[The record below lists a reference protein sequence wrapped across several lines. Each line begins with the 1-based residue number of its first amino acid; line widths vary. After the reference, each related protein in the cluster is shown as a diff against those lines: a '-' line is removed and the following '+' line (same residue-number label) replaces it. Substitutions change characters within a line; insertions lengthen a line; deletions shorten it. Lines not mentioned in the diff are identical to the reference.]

1 MAETFEGL
9 AFAKTLSAVPGV
21 YRMLGKDAQLLYV
34 GKAKNLRKRVESY
47 FARPQLQP
55 RLALLVASVAAM
67 EVIVTRTEAEALLL
81 EAQLIK
87 SLKPRFNIDLRDDKS
102 YPYLRLSQ
110 DAFPRL
116 SYYRGSK
123 DVSGRLFG
131 PFPSAWAVKE
141 TVETLQKLFLL
152 RTCEDS
158 VFAHRSRPCLQYQ
171 IKRCSAPCV
180 NLIDAQHYAEQ
191 VRHVE
196 LFLSGKSQAII
207 EALGTQMEQAAA
219 QLDFESAARF
229 RDQIAAMRRV
239 TANHF
244 VAGARGDLD
253 AVAIKVEQGIA
264 AIVVLFFRNGLNLGS
279 KSFFPKIPTEAGEEE
294 ILSSFLMQFYTEHP
308 CPDELLVDRSL
319 DDGEQISEAL
329 SLPATHK
336 VKVIAGARAERG
348 QLVAM
353 AARTAASTLQS
364 ELASKASMQ
373 KRIEALQSLLGM
385 PHPPE
390 RIECFD
396 ISHTM
401 GESTIASCVVF
412 NQSGPLKT
420 DYRKFSISG
429 IEPGDDYAAMHQ
441 ALTRR
446 YKRIANG
453 EEKIPDVLLI
463 DGGKGQLKQAID
475 VLKALAIAPMPL
487 LVGVAKGPARKSGF
501 ETLFIGEAMRE
512 LWPGPDALGGH
523 LIQHVRDEAHRFAI
537 TGHRKARAKTRE
549 TSVLEEIE
557 GIGPTRRRA
566 ILKAFGGLRGVARAG
581 VDELMTVNGINVE
594 AVTKMP
600 ARLHAN
606 RCTIAAHGFG
616 HNVNVPIP
624 TQLTIAC
631 TRARSLKKHASTTRK
646 WH

>member
-1 MAETFEGL
+1 MANTFDGL
-9 AFAKTLSAVPGV
+9 GFAKSLTAVPGV
-21 YRMLGKDAQLLYV
+21 YRMLGHDDQLLYV

-55 RLALLVASVAAM
+55 RLALLVASVAKM

-102 YPYLRLSQ
+102 YPYLRLTTQ

-123 DVSGRLFG
+123 EVSGRLFG

-180 NLIDAQHYAEQ
+180 KFIDAEHYRAQ
-191 VRHVE
+191 VGHVE
-196 LFLSGKSQAII
+196 LFLSGKSQHIV
-207 EALGTQMEQAAA
+207 ETLGAKMEQAAA
-219 QLDFESAARF
+219 NLDFEAAAGL
-229 RDQIAAMRRV
+229 RDQIAALRRV

-253 AVAIKVEQGIA
+253 VVAMKMEQGIA

-279 KSFFPKIPTEAGEEE
+279 KSFFPKIPTESDEAE

-308 CPDELLVDRSL
+308 CPDELLMDRSL
-319 DDGEQISEAL
+319 EDAEQISEAL
-329 SLPATHK
+329 SLACGHK
-336 VKVIAGARAERG
+336 VKLIAGARAERG

-353 AARTAASTLQS
+353 AVRTAASTLQS
-364 ELASKASMQ
+364 ELVSKASMQ
-373 KRIEALQSLLGM
+373 KRIEALQSLLDM
-385 PHPPE
+385 PQAPE

-412 NQSGPLKT
+412 NQSGPLKS

-446 YKRIANG
+446 YKRIASG

-475 VLKALAIAPMPL
+475 VLKALEISPMPL

-537 TGHRKARAKTRE
+537 TGHRKARAKTRDK
-549 TSVLEEIE
+549 SVLEEIE

-581 VDELMTVNGINVE
+581 VDELMTVNGINRDLAE
-594 AVTKMP
+594 
-600 ARLHAN
+600 R
-606 RCTIAAHGFG
+606 IYAAYRGKAQKLG
-616 HNVNVPIP
+616 SV
-624 TQLTIAC
+624 
-631 TRARSLKKHASTTRK
+631 
-646 WH
+646 

>member
-1 MAETFEGL
+1 MSQAFDGL
-9 AFAKTLSAVPGV
+9 AFAKSLTPVPGV

-47 FARPQLQP
+47 FSRPQLQP
-55 RLALLVASVAAM
+55 RLALLVASVASM

-102 YPYLRLSQ
+102 YPYLRLSTQ
-110 DAFPRL
+110 DEFPRL

-123 DVSGRLFG
+123 DVAGRLFG

-180 NLIDAQHYAEQ
+180 QFVDVAHYRTQ
-191 VRHVE
+191 VDHVE
-196 LFLSGKSQAII
+196 LFLSGKSQHVIDT
-207 EALGTQMEQAAA
+207 LGTQMEHAAA
-219 QLDFESAARF
+219 QLDFESAAGL
-229 RDQIAAMRRV
+229 RDQIAALRRV

-253 AVAIKVEQGIA
+253 VVAIKMEQGIA

-279 KSFFPKIPTEAGEEE
+279 KSFFPKIPTEAEETE
-294 ILSSFLMQFYTEHP
+294 IVSSFLMQFYTEHP
-308 CPDELLVDRSL
+308 CPDELLLDRSL
-319 DDGEQISEAL
+319 DDAEQISEAL
-329 SLPATHK
+329 SLASGHK
-336 VKVIAGARAERG
+336 VKLIAGARAERG

-353 AARTAASTLQS
+353 AGRTAASTLQS
-364 ELASKASMQ
+364 ELVSKASMQ
-373 KRIEALQSLLGM
+373 KRIEALQSLLDL
-385 PHPPE
+385 PQPPE

-412 NQSGPLKT
+412 NQAGPLKS

-446 YKRIANG
+446 YKRIAGG
-453 EEKIPDVLLI
+453 EEKVPDVLLI

-475 VLKALAIAPMPL
+475 VLKGLEISPMPL

-501 ETLFIGEAMRE
+501 ETLFIGETMRE
-512 LWPGPDALGGH
+512 LWPGPEALGGH

-537 TGHRKARAKTRE
+537 TGHRKARAKTRDK
-549 TSVLEEIE
+549 SVLEDIE

-581 VDELMTVNGINVE
+581 VDELMTVNGINRDLAE
-594 AVTKMP
+594 
-600 ARLHAN
+600 R
-606 RCTIAAHGFG
+606 IYAAYRGKAQKLG
-616 HNVNVPIP
+616 SV
-624 TQLTIAC
+624 
-631 TRARSLKKHASTTRK
+631 
-646 WH
+646 